1 MSWLNRTFL
10 FLGCLLS
17 MNLGIWAWLYNWR
30 EKKRIRAAR
39 NDEEIESFMAHLP
52 LVMYYFK
59 ILFD

>member
-1 MSWLNRTFL
+1 
-10 FLGCLLS
+10 